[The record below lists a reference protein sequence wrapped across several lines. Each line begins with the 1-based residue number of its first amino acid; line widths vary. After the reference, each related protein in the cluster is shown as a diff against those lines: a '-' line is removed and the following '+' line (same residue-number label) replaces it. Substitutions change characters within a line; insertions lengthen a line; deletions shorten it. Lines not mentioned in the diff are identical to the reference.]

1 MDFTLLN
8 NRIGLLGKT
17 NSGKS
22 RLLMYMLKKEKNKF
36 QKIYV
41 ISPTESVLKFYADVV
56 PDNCIFHEYDNG
68 WILELMKKLTDYK
81 KNNDK
86 KYNVLLILDDIGS
99 DAHNS
104 KALNK
109 VFTIGRHLNISII
122 LTMQYINMCPATAR
136 ANFSFI
142 CCSQMNK
149 LSTDLLVEEY
159 LMGNVTKQ
167 EFLEL
172 YHSSSK
178 DYGFFIINC
187 NSVEDNE
194 DLDQIYG
201 KIKAD

>member
-1 MDFTLLN
+1 MDFTLLG

-22 RLLMYMLKKEKNKF
+22 RLLMHMLKKEKHKF

-41 ISPTESVLKFYADVV
+41 ISPTESVLKFYSDVI
-56 PDNCIFHEYDNG
+56 PSNCIFHEYDNG
-68 WILELMKKLTDYK
+68 WILDLMKKLTEYK
-81 KNNDK
+81 KNNNK

-104 KALNK
+104 NALNK

-122 LTMQYINMCPATAR
+122 LTMQYINMVPATAR

-159 LMGNVTKQ
+159 LMGNVTKS

-172 YHSSSK
+172 YHQSSK

-187 NSVEDNE
+187 NSVEDND